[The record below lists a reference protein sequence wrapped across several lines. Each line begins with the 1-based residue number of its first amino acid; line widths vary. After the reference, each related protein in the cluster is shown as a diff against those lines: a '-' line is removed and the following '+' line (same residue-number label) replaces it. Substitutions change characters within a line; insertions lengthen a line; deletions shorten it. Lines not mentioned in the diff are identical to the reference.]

1 MAADR
6 RIKSWILI
14 TFFVS
19 NVVKFP
25 QFSKRSN
32 PVPGKPGWRGDC
44 KDYCMRWSVV
54 LLLTLFF
61 ANFTLSVLGQ
71 RKKKEE
77 AAKPE
82 APKSHLEHSLDT
94 ITRRLDNLHLTLN
107 RINDFTSLGFN
118 TRKVEQQL
126 PEIGDNI
133 QSIAENL
140 SLSGTVPDFKSLQ
153 LYS

>member
-6 RIKSWILI
+6 RINSWILI

-25 QFSKRSN
+25 QLGKRSN
-32 PVPGKPGWRGDC
+32 PVPGNPGWRGDC
-44 KDYCMRWSVV
+44 KDYRMRRSFV
-54 LLLTLFF
+54 LLLTLLFV
-61 ANFTLSVLGQ
+61 NSSLSVLGQ
-71 RKKKEE
+71 RKKEE
-77 AAKPE
+77 APKPE
-82 APKSHLEHSLDT
+82 APKSHLEYSLDT

-126 PEIGDNI
+126 PEIG
-133 QSIAENL
+133 
-140 SLSGTVPDFKSLQ
+140 
-153 LYS
+153 